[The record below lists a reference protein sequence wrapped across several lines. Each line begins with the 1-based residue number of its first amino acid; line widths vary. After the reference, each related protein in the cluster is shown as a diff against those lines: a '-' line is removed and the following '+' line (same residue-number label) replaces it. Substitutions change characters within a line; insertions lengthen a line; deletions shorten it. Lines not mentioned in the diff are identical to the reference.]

1 MCILEVTQMRFSFL
15 MVGVVANPSVRKS
28 NALKLITSHLLNT
41 SNQQNKII
49 IFKILTN
56 QDSYIVLNKLQSNLQ
71 KIGNGLDRSGLLL
84 CTSWDL
90 TMNFSLYDKPS
101 SVKLPNRSR
110 PASVSKVQTL
120 FCSNHTS
127 LISRYGRSQRIE
139 NRFPQMRARHGG
151 DGSPMCR
158 IRLMRMREEGL

>member
-1 MCILEVTQMRFSFL
+1 MRFSFL

-120 FCSNHTS
+120 FCSNHTF
-127 LISRYGRSQRIE
+127 LISRYSRPQRIQT
-139 NRFPQMRARHGG
+139 RFSYPGTG
-151 DGSPMCR
+151 DGEDIYPMNW
-158 IRLMRMREEGL
+158 IRLMRMRVEAL